1 MQQSR
6 RQYTLD
12 DYLSLQRGI
21 EVKLEYFNGEI
32 YVMAGGSAGHNRISR
47 NVLKLFD
54 AALAG
59 SSCEAFGSDMRVN
72 TPSGLYT
79 YPDVSIICGPKVS
92 NAAETI
98 SNPIVIVEVLSDSTR
113 NYDRGEKFDL
123 YRSIASLR
131 HYLLIEQNFQ
141 HVEHRHLEG
150 DGSWSHE
157 VKDTPTDTIN
167 LSGVEI
173 DLAIAEI
180 YEGVEMGSLRPTS
193 QP

>member
-1 MQQSR
+1 MQQTR

-32 YVMAGGSAGHNRISR
+32 YLMAGGSAGHNRISR

-59 SSCEAFGSDMRVN
+59 SSCEAFGSDMRVS

-79 YPDVSIICGPKVS
+79 YPDASIVCGPKVS
-92 NAAETI
+92 DTSETI
-98 SNPIVIVEVLSDSTR
+98 SNTIVIVEVLSDSTR
-113 NYDRGEKFDL
+113 NYDRGEKFEL
-123 YRSIASLR
+123 YRSIPALR
-131 HYLLIEQNFQ
+131 HYLLIEQAFSQ
-141 HVEHRHLEG
+141 VEHRCLQS

-157 VKDTPTDTIN
+157 IKESPDQIIH
-167 LSGVEI
+167 LSEPGI
-173 DLAIAEI
+173 DLQVARI
-180 YEGVEMGSLRPTS
+180 YEGVEMASLRP
-193 QP
+193 PR

>member
-1 MQQSR
+1 VQQTR

-12 DYLSLQRGI
+12 DYFSLQRGI

-47 NVLKLFD
+47 NVLRLFD

-59 SSCEAFGSDMRVN
+59 SSCEAFGSDMRVS

-79 YPDVSIICGPKVS
+79 YPDASIICGPKVS
-92 NAAETI
+92 DTSETI

-123 YRSIASLR
+123 YRSIGTLR
-131 HYLLIEQNFQ
+131 HYLLIEQAFQ
-141 HVEHRHLEG
+141 QIEHRRLQA
-150 DGSWSHE
+150 DGSWSTE
-157 VKDTPTDTIN
+157 TADSASPILRLKDV
-167 LSGVEI
+167 GI
-173 DLAIAEI
+173 DLRITEV
-180 YEGVEMGSLRPTS
+180 YEGVETA
-193 QP
+193 

>member
-12 DYLSLQRGI
+12 DYFSLQRGI

-54 AALAG
+54 SALGG
-59 SSCEAFGSDMRVN
+59 SSCEAFGNDMRVS

-79 YPDVSIICGPKVS
+79 YPDTSIICGPKVS
-92 NAAETI
+92 DAVETI

-123 YRSIASLR
+123 YRSIPSLR
-131 HYLLIEQNFQ
+131 HYLLIEQTFH
-141 HVEHRHLEG
+141 HVEQRNLES
-150 DGSWSHE
+150 DGSWSNEIRNSPGRAIH
-157 VKDTPTDTIN
+157 
-167 LSGVEI
+167 LSAVGV
-173 DLAIAEI
+173 DLSLPAI
-180 YEGVEMGSLRPTS
+180 YEGVQIAPGSLKASR
-193 QP
+193 